1 MNINEKL
8 MTAVSDNNL
17 EQVKEC
23 LAQGADVNAKNSY
36 DKTPLMSA
44 CGYNNF
50 EIAKLLIEHG
60 ADVNAKTKDGYTAL
74 IYSANKICH
83 NDTTA
88 ITKLLISNGVDVNA
102 KNDWGDTALHKMF
115 VQQQYKH
122 IESAKLLIE
131 NGADVNIKNIDRETP
146 LDIVNKTQ
154 YGNRNDNF
162 KEIQNLIISKGGKLG
177 KEFKA
182 KRTKTKSNDFGMG
195 M

>member
-1 MNINEKL
+1 MDINEKL

-36 DKTPLMSA
+36 GKTPLMSA

-50 EIAKLLIEHG
+50 ETAKLLIENG

-74 IYSANKICH
+74 MYSTNVCYD
-83 NDTTA
+83 DTTA
-88 ITKLLISNGVDVNA
+88 ITKLLISNGADVNA

-115 VQQQYKH
+115 VQQNYKH

-131 NGADVNIKNIDRETP
+131 HGADVNIKNIYRETP
-146 LDIVNKTQ
+146 LDIVNKTMSS
-154 YGNRNDNF
+154 NRDNNF

-177 KEFKA
+177 KEFRA
-182 KRTKTKSNDFGMG
+182 KRTKTKSNDFEMN